1 MVVHKVR
8 TLELGERG
16 RGGSAKSIMAH
27 VGGGGGSAVRVRFF
41 RKFVTNFEKK
51 NKESEL
57 FRKPKLFIPIFPVQL
72 KAQLSSQGSSW
83 CFDLLFFYSFVQ
95 WFIL

>member
-1 MVVHKVR
+1 M
-8 TLELGERG
+8 LGEG
-16 RGGSAKSIMAH
+16 EVQLYAY
-27 VGGGGGSAVRVRFF
+27 VFF
-41 RKFVTNFEKK
+41 ASLLQTLKK

-72 KAQLSSQGSSW
+72 KAQLLSQGSSW